1 MVKWP
6 KILGLVLLSCGTPMT
21 SLAQEVR
28 GATSATSDILP
39 GDRPARGA
47 NAVDPGSRKSIPGP
61 NQEGAR
67 PPGNPLWAVPI
78 SGLTAT
84 RERPIFSA
92 SRRPPAVAAPPVEK
106 ARAPAPPK
114 PAEPERSHLSLIGSV
129 VGDGVA
135 IAIFLDQT
143 NQKIVR
149 LRQGETHAGW
159 ELSSVL
165 GREATLKKADR
176 TEVLALPRPDSP
188 ANTADATAVAGGLVV
203 PAAGGFDTSY
213 APFVPRS
220 TPKNGE
226 SDGL

>member
-6 KILGLVLLSCGTPMT
+6 KILGLVLLSCGTSMT
-21 SLAQEVR
+21 SLALEVR
-28 GATSATSDILP
+28 GAASATSDILP
-39 GDRPARGA
+39 GDRPAGGA
-47 NAVDPGSRKSIPGP
+47 NAVDPDSRKSIAGP

-67 PPGNPLWAVPI
+67 QPVNPLWAVPV
-78 SGLTAT
+78 SVLTAT

-92 SRRPPAVAAPPVEK
+92 SRRPPAVAAPPVER

-114 PAEPERSHLSLIGSV
+114 PAEPERPRLSLIGAV

-188 ANTADATAVAGGLVV
+188 ANGPGATSVAGGLVV

-220 TPKNGE
+220 TPRNGE
-226 SDGL
+226 PDGL